1 MLGKIPSWTSK
12 FLSYSGRLQQIKTVL
27 FSIQVYWSQIFVLP
41 KKITHLI
48 EATCRNFLWGGG
60 VEMTRKAP
68 LAWDRVCWP
77 RTVGGFNVLHIETR
91 NKAAVCKL
99 LWNLHTKKDKLWVR
113 WVHIYYG
120 KGRQIWEVE
129 PQQASWILTKIL
141 KAKKYLEGTGMRM
154 TDMSQLKTFS
164 TKKMY
169 QKMRGEFRRLSKKD
183 RLTKWG
189 IIVDQ
194 TCILCYKEQECLDH
208 LFFECEFSKELWYRL
223 LQWQGIHR
231 AVMIWQDEI
240 DWASREMRSNNPSAD
255 IFRMSLT
262 GCVYYIWQERNLR
275 IFQHKQRSLDVILRS
290 LVQDMFC
297 RGCGKSKLGKK

>member
-1 MLGKIPSWTSK
+1 
-12 FLSYSGRLQQIKTVL
+12 
-27 FSIQVYWSQIFVLP
+27 
-41 KKITHLI
+41 
-48 EATCRNFLWGGG
+48 
-60 VEMTRKAP
+60 
-68 LAWDRVCWP
+68 
-77 RTVGGFNVLHIETR
+77 
-91 NKAAVCKL
+91 
-99 LWNLHTKKDKLWVR
+99 
-113 WVHIYYG
+113 
-120 KGRQIWEVE
+120 
-129 PQQASWILTKIL
+129 
-141 KAKKYLEGTGMRM
+141 
-154 TDMSQLKTFS
+154 
-164 TKKMY
+164 
-169 QKMRGEFRRLSKKD
+169 MRGEFVKVPWKKLMCNNRSTPRWLFILNLAIQRRLSTKD

-194 TCILCYKEQECLDH
+194 TCILCSKEQECLDH

-240 DWASREMRSNNPSAD
+240 DWASRELRSNNPSAD

-297 RGCGKSKLGKK
+297 RGCGKSKLGKKLNTLDFYP